1 MNCDVLQDGVHE
13 FLRDTMYGRTT
24 TVAIAGGKLPAVKD
38 VSAWD
43 GKDGELPEEDDL
55 DLSDIDLDDKDE
67 L

>member
-1 MNCDVLQDGVHE
+1 MRGSFSQDGVHE
-13 FLRDTMYGRTT
+13 FLRDTMYGKSSTF
-24 TVAIAGGKLPAVKD
+24 AIQGGKLPTVQT
-38 VSAWD
+38 VSPWD